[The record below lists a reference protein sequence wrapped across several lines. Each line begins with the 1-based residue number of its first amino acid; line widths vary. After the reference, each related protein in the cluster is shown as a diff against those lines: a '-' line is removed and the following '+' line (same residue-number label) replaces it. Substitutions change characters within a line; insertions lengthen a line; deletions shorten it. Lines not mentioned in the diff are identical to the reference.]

1 MIKET
6 TTYRCQACGGVDLI
20 KNGHSG
26 SGKQQYICKACGRR
40 GVINA
45 RKAKHGEAEKERI
58 LNARFERPSMRGI
71 CRIFNI
77 SRPTLAKWF
86 KKSPFES

>member
-1 MIKET
+1 MIEEKI
-6 TTYRCQACGGVDLI
+6 TYRCQACESADLI

-45 RKAKHGEAEKERI
+45 RKSKYSEAEKEQI
-58 LNARFERPSMRGI
+58 PNAVLSG
-71 CRIFNI
+71 
-77 SRPTLAKWF
+77 LACVAF
-86 KKSPFES
+86 AVFST